1 MAEDKPHP
9 FTSSP
14 QQWRKLKPRA
24 REMRHDPTP
33 AEDCLW
39 QRIRNRQI
47 QGAKFRRQHTI
58 DGFIVD
64 FVCIE
69 AKLVIEVEGHINN
82 NIDQLAR
89 DLERQAMLETKGF
102 RVVQFSNH
110 AVLHATDAVLQVI
123 NAILTDGP
131 Q

>member
-1 MAEDKPHP
+1 MTEDKPHP
-9 FTSSP
+9 STSSP
-14 QQWRKLKPRA
+14 EQWRKLKPHA
-24 REMRHDPTP
+24 QEMRHDPTP

-58 DGFIVD
+58 EGFIVD

-69 AKLVIEVEGHINN
+69 ARLVIEVEGHIHN
-82 NIDQLAR
+82 NIDQLMR